1 MTLRQLLDLIKV
13 RIVLLVVLTAA
24 GGYALGGGSRASGA
38 WPLLLLGMFFITAGA
53 CAANMV
59 LERGTDARMR
69 RTERRPLPSGAVGLR
84 AATGLAVGATALG
97 AALLLACGRGP
108 FGLGGIAW
116 SLYVLVYTPLKPLT
130 SLNTIV
136 GAVPG
141 ALPPLIGWSASGAS
155 IGAFAWVLFWIMFAW
170 QIPHFLA
177 LAWIYRE
184 DYARGGMKMLP
195 GEVDGEARAGRQA
208 LVYAVSLVPLSLAPA
223 ALLGTASPWI
233 LAGVALSILF
243 AAFAFRFARRQARDT
258 AASLFG
264 FSLFYLPALFTLFL
278 FAR

>member
-1 MTLRQLLDLIKV
+1 MSAREVLELVKI
-13 RIVLLVVLTAA
+13 RIVLLVTLTAA
-24 GGYALGGGSRASGA
+24 GGYVLGGGDRGSAE
-38 WPLLLLGMFFITAGA
+38 WPLLVAGMVFVTAGA

-59 LERGTDARMR
+59 LERRTDALMR
-69 RTERRPLPSGAVGLR
+69 RTEARPLPSRRVSSR
-84 AATGLAVGATALG
+84 AATLVAATATFVGAL
-97 AALLLACGRGP
+97 LLLACRRET
-108 FGLGGIAW
+108 FALGGLAW
-116 SLYVLVYTPLKPLT
+116 SLYVLVYTPLKSVT

-141 ALPPLIGWSASGAS
+141 ALPPLIGWSASGAT

-195 GEVDGEARAGRQA
+195 GEENGAARAGRQA
-208 LVYAVSLVPLSLAPA
+208 LVYAAALVPLSLAPA
-223 ALLGTASPWI
+223 ALLGTTSPWI
-233 LAGVALSILF
+233 LAGVALSVVFAGF
-243 AAFAFRFARRQARDT
+243 AARFARRQERAT

-264 FSLFYLPALFTLFL
+264 FSLFYLPTLFVLFL